1 MTVVT
6 HRDELETN
14 EDCDNA
20 KLDASAATGSSLD
33 HVFFM
38 ANYTKQNSARN
49 LEIERMAFDILH
61 YALLSAE
68 RAVKLM
74 KQKLK
79 NAEEDEMMRE
89 LEKHSISGQVAPDSA
104 NGKVV
109 LTLKSQLVSSR
120 PGSLAVAHAC
130 RCSRWPLV
138 RGLNLTILCKTD
150 CLANWVSNSVFDC
163 FF

>member
-6 HRDELETN
+6 HRDELHSK

-20 KLDASAATGSSLD
+20 RLDASAATGSSLD

-38 ANYTKQNSARN
+38 ANYTKQNSENN
-49 LEIERMAFDILH
+49 LETERMAFDILH

-79 NAEEDEMMRE
+79 NEEEDEMRQ
-89 LEKHSISGQVAPDSA
+89 LEKHSMSGQVAPDSA
-104 NGKVV
+104 NGKPI
-109 LTLKSQLVSSR
+109 S
-120 PGSLAVAHAC
+120 
-130 RCSRWPLV
+130 
-138 RGLNLTILCKTD
+138 
-150 CLANWVSNSVFDC
+150 
-163 FF
+163 

>member
-6 HRDELETN
+6 HRDELHSQ

-20 KLDASAATGSSLD
+20 RLDASAATGSSLD

-38 ANYTKQNSARN
+38 ANYTKQNSENN
-49 LEIERMAFDILH
+49 LETERMAFDILH

-79 NAEEDEMMRE
+79 NEEEDEIMRQ
-89 LEKHSISGQVAPDSA
+89 LEKHSMSGQVAPDSA
-104 NGKVV
+104 NGKPI
-109 LTLKSQLVSSR
+109 S
-120 PGSLAVAHAC
+120 
-130 RCSRWPLV
+130 
-138 RGLNLTILCKTD
+138 
-150 CLANWVSNSVFDC
+150 
-163 FF
+163 

>member
-6 HRDELETN
+6 HRDELHSK

-20 KLDASAATGSSLD
+20 RLDASAATGSSLD

-38 ANYTKQNSARN
+38 TNYTKQNSENN
-49 LEIERMAFDILH
+49 LETERMAFDILH

-79 NAEEDEMMRE
+79 NEEEDEIMRQ
-89 LEKHSISGQVAPDSA
+89 LEKHSMSGQVAPDSA
-104 NGKVV
+104 NGKPI
-109 LTLKSQLVSSR
+109 S
-120 PGSLAVAHAC
+120 
-130 RCSRWPLV
+130 
-138 RGLNLTILCKTD
+138 
-150 CLANWVSNSVFDC
+150 
-163 FF
+163 